1 MKPLAQDVLN
11 NQQDPKQKI
20 NFYPERFEKT
30 FVNWLEN
37 IEDWCISRQLW
48 WGHRIPVYYHKDT
61 NEIYCEYEPP
71 KDIENYVQ
79 DEDVLDTWFSSA
91 LWPFSTLGWPQE
103 TDDFHRYYPTN
114 TMVTGYDIIFFWVAR
129 MAFQARHF
137 TKSYPFK
144 DCLIHGLIRDAQGR
158 KMSKTLGNG
167 IDPMD
172 VIEKYGVD
180 SLRFFLTTNS
190 TPGQDMRF
198 IEEKVEASWNF
209 INKIWNAARF
219 TLLNLNDD
227 IDINSIKNYELSNI
241 DLWILSRYNQTLNNI
256 NINME
261 KYEFALVGNELYNF
275 VWNDFC
281 SWYIELA
288 KSNLNDSN
296 ANIKGATQATLYFVL
311 IGIIKMLSPF
321 MPFVM
326 EELYQAL
333 PNTKKSI
340 NLETWPNLVENIKK
354 QEEVEQLISII
365 KTIRELKV
373 ENNLK
378 PSFPLEIMVQD
389 NNNEIINVS
398 DQIKNIL
405 NKMVK
410 CTLVD
415 SIDEEKTIRPIY
427 NGFISVASNTLCN
440 VEEELAKFNKE
451 KIKLEAEIKRSTNML
466 SNEKFLAKAPAE
478 KVAEEQRK
486 LVNYQNQYNLVCNRL
501 KELENK

>member
-1 MKPLAQDVLN
+1 
-11 NQQDPKQKI
+11 
-20 NFYPERFEKT
+20 
-30 FVNWLEN
+30 
-37 IEDWCISRQLW
+37 

-61 NEIYCEYEPP
+61 NEIYCEVDPP

-91 LWPFSTLGWPQE
+91 LWPFSTLGWPNDTEDLQ
-103 TDDFHRYYPTN
+103 RYYPTN

-137 TKSYPFK
+137 TNSYPFK

-172 VIEKYGVD
+172 VIAKYGVD

-219 TLLNLNDD
+219 TLMNLSDD
-227 IDINSIKNYELSNI
+227 INGDSINQYQLSNI
-241 DLWILSRYNQTLNNI
+241 DKWILDRYNKTLNNI
-256 NINME
+256 NTNME
-261 KYEFALVGNELYNF
+261 KYEFALVGNELYSF
-275 VWNDFC
+275 VWDDFC

-288 KSNLNDSN
+288 KANLNSDDE
-296 ANIKGATQATLYFVL
+296 NIKSGTKATLYFVL
-311 IGIIKMLSPF
+311 SAILRMLSPF
-321 MPFVM
+321 MPFVT

-333 PNTKKSI
+333 PNSLESI
-340 NLETWPNLVENIKK
+340 NLESWP
-354 QEEVEQLISII
+354 QEVADIPSQDEVAQLISII

-378 PSFPLEIMVQD
+378 PSFPLAIMVQD
-389 NNNEIINVS
+389 NQENTVS
-398 DQIKNIL
+398 LDEQFQSIL
-405 NKMVK
+405 AKMVK
-410 CTLVD
+410 CEIVSEIPT
-415 SIDEEKTIRPIY
+415 EKTIRPIVG
-427 NGFISVASNTLCN
+427 GFISVASNALCN
-440 VEEELAKFNKE
+440 VEEELAKFAKE
-451 KIKLEAEIKRSTNML
+451 KIRLEAEIKRSNGML
-466 SNEKFLAKAPAE
+466 ANERFLAKAPQAKVDEE
-478 KVAEEQRK
+478 KAK
-486 LVNYQNQYNLVCNRL
+486 LANYENQYALVIKRLEELKNR
-501 KELENK
+501 

>member
-1 MKPLAQDVLN
+1 
-11 NQQDPKQKI
+11 
-20 NFYPERFEKT
+20 
-30 FVNWLEN
+30 
-37 IEDWCISRQLW
+37 
-48 WGHRIPVYYHKDT
+48 
-61 NEIYCEYEPP
+61 
-71 KDIENYVQ
+71 
-79 DEDVLDTWFSSA
+79 
-91 LWPFSTLGWPQE
+91 
-103 TDDFHRYYPTN
+103 
-114 TMVTGYDIIFFWVAR
+114 
-129 MAFQARHF
+129 
-137 TKSYPFK
+137 
-144 DCLIHGLIRDAQGR
+144 
-158 KMSKTLGNG
+158 
-167 IDPMD
+167 
-172 VIEKYGVD
+172 
-180 SLRFFLTTNS
+180 
-190 TPGQDMRF
+190 
-198 IEEKVEASWNF
+198 
-209 INKIWNAARF
+209 
-219 TLLNLNDD
+219 
-227 IDINSIKNYELSNI
+227 
-241 DLWILSRYNQTLNNI
+241 
-256 NINME
+256 ME

-340 NLETWPNLVENIKK
+340 NLETWPNLVENIKE